1 MLLVVV
7 DMDAVPAHVDFFALL
22 GIADVHALRE
32 ADVDVILLGVFRA
45 LPSGLLLRGIGRLF
59 GFPRITAGNARVLA
73 AVGSAKASRWLRR
86 AAQVALRSSWRCSTP
101 LPPICSSFCPAC
113 H

>member
-73 AVGSAKASRWLRR
+73 AVA
-86 AAQVALRSSWRCSTP
+86 P
-101 LPPICSSFCPAC
+101 EN
-113 H
+113 